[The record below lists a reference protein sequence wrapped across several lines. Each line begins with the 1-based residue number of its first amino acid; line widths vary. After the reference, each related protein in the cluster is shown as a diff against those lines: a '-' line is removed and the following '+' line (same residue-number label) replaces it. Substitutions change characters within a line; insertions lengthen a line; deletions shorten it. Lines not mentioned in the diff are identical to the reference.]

1 MAKISKDALICF
13 IKDVIKENGKE
24 PKDIY
29 FERSNGGYHGIIT
42 KGEDDD
48 SPNISC
54 SPVINVDYL
63 YDEYCGDN
71 MTIGDILGYVNH
83 VLTVDVGV
91 NGNNLINEMM
101 DWNKA
106 KNKLFIS
113 VCSIAGNGA
122 YLAGVVHEKHDDM
135 AIVPRI
141 FAFDDK
147 QRGFGSSPI
156 MKTILDAWKVS
167 ESDVMETAKRN
178 SPNMFP
184 MKLFDF
190 HTALFDVFAAE
201 RGLPPYVSV
210 NDGDVKEIVDKM
222 LGVRYILSTYASHY
236 GAAAMFYDGVLDD
249 IYKNISR
256 EYESG
261 VFYIMPMSTHQCLI
275 IPARL
280 MNTDI
285 LGYHMKLTGVANH
298 LNLVFGHNEPNDS
311 VDMSLYRYDG
321 ESLTYAKR
329 SL

>member
-1 MAKISKDALICF
+1 MAKISKDALICC

-24 PKDIY
+24 SKDIY

-42 KGEDDD
+42 KGEEDD
-48 SPNISC
+48 SSNISC

-101 DWNKA
+101 DWN
-106 KNKLFIS
+106 I
-113 VCSIAGNGA
+113 
-122 YLAGVVHEKHDDM
+122 
-135 AIVPRI
+135 
-141 FAFDDK
+141 AFDDK

-280 MNTDI
+280 MDTDI

-298 LNLVFGHNEPNDS
+298 LNLVFGHNEPDDS

-321 ESLTYAKR
+321 ENLTYAKR